1 MYLTDAEVNIE
12 KLKQIKKNIKKYSP
26 YPEKVKI
33 IAVTKTLSSQTIKN
47 AIKNKLKIIGENK
60 VQETTEKQKQLK
72 DTADR
77 VKIHLIGK
85 LQTNKIKKA
94 IKLYSTIQTID
105 KEKTAIKINEESKKT
120 NKKQKIFIQINIA
133 KNPKQAGIN
142 PNQLQSII
150 NKIKKMKNIQITGIM
165 AIGPKTT
172 NKKKIKEAYKK
183 MQKIY
188 KETKKRNKEIKDL
201 SLGMS
206 GDYKIALKCG
216 ATMIRIGTS
225 LFGKRK

>member
-1 MYLTDAEVNIE
+1 
-12 KLKQIKKNIKKYSP
+12 
-26 YPEKVKI
+26 
-33 IAVTKTLSSQTIKN
+33 
-47 AIKNKLKIIGENK
+47 
-60 VQETTEKQKQLK
+60 
-72 DTADR
+72 
-77 VKIHLIGK
+77 
-85 LQTNKIKKA
+85 
-94 IKLYSTIQTID
+94 
-105 KEKTAIKINEESKKT
+105 
-120 NKKQKIFIQINIA
+120 
-133 KNPKQAGIN
+133 
-142 PNQLQSII
+142 
-150 NKIKKMKNIQITGIM
+150 MKNIQITGIM